1 MMNPFEGYTAYE
13 AACALREAGFSVFP
27 LQARSKRPAIPSWKE
42 WQAKLPSW
50 EQMKEWDASC
60 PGCNW
65 AVVCGSVSDL
75 AVFDSDSP
83 GAEEWR
89 QAHVNA
95 SPVRVKTSHGW
106 HWWFRYPEGGLGNA
120 NLRFKNGVAAD
131 VKAEGGYVVAPQ
143 SVHPDGTVYELD
155 FMDGATDFGCL
166 PEIAI
171 SSGAAKIDLSGIRL
185 DSVQAKHA
193 PVPEGGRDN
202 YLASYAG
209 ALFAKG
215 LDQEEVLALTKQKNA
230 EMCVP
235 PQPLNEVVRVVES
248 IRKTDLRNHP
258 RKAPAPDAA
267 TDMSGVEV
275 EAPQE
280 AAEIEWPEAVLHP
293 GGLLEELAGFIA
305 KSSIRTQPAYSLAGA
320 VAILSILAVQRIKGE
335 TGLVTNNYCVAVG
348 GSGSGKDAPKQ
359 AVERILYKICPEASA
374 SDAASESA
382 VTSYLGKP
390 GCRRACFVLDEFGLF
405 LKATKIQNSPRAH
418 ITKTF
423 TELFSK
429 YGTEFIHRKVYA
441 DESKNRALSWHG
453 LCILGLTVPDEFWGA
468 MQDGE
473 ATNGFLARLIV
484 FEHSGPPA
492 PRNRDFQMDIPEDL
506 LERLRGIWDMD
517 GGDREA
523 APKPDGGVEF
533 MVPAHPPVVQKTP
546 EAREYH
552 WQMTDWADSMMA
564 NAEEKGNGA
573 AAACWNR
580 CAEHADKLS
589 LVHLVSRLGGQAQTG
604 KVELE
609 DVQWGWSLARTSV
622 GGTVKRLE
630 SFVYDSDFNRWCI
643 VAVEAIAKYVKRES
657 SHRKRDA
664 ELGKKL
670 KPGAPRSVIEKALKG
685 VQPRLVKEVIDKLVA
700 TNRIRLVE
708 GWTAT
713 EKSRRPLDLYC
724 LVRETEED
732 S

>member
-1 MMNPFEGYTAYE
+1 MNPFEGYTAYE
-13 AACALREAGFSVFP
+13 AACALREAAFSVFP
-27 LQARSKRPAIPSWKE
+27 LQPRSKRPAIPSWKE
-42 WQAKLPSW
+42 WQAKIPSR
-50 EQMKEWDASC
+50 EQMEAWDAAY

-65 AVVCGSVSDL
+65 AVVCGSVSSL

-83 GAEEWR
+83 EAEEWR
-89 QAHVNA
+89 RAHVNE
-95 SPVRVKTSHGW
+95 SPVRVRTSHGW
-106 HWWFRYPEGGLGNA
+106 HWWFHYPEGGLGNA
-120 NLRFKNGVAAD
+120 NLRFRDGVAAD

-143 SVHPDGTVYELD
+143 SIHPDGTLYELD
-155 FMDGATDFGCL
+155 FMDGATDFECL
-166 PEIAI
+166 PELVI
-171 SSGAAKIDLSGIRL
+171 SSGIDLSGIRL
-185 DSVQAKHA
+185 DNVQAMHA
-193 PVPEGGRDN
+193 PVPQGGRDN
-202 YLASYAG
+202 FLASYAG
-209 ALFAKG
+209 SLFAKG
-215 LDQEEVLALTKQKNA
+215 LDQTEVLALTKAKNA

-235 PQPLNEVVRVVES
+235 PQPLKDVVRVVES
-248 IRKTDLRNHP
+248 ICRTDLRNHP
-258 RKAPAPDAA
+258 RKQEKPDIA
-267 TDMSGVEV
+267 TDMSGLEV
-275 EAPQE
+275 ETPQE
-280 AAEIEWPEAVLHP
+280 SAEIEWPEAVLHP
-293 GGLLEELAGFIA
+293 GGLLEELAGFIS
-305 KSSIRTQPAYSLAGA
+305 KSSIRSQPAYSLAGA
-320 VAILSILAVQRIKGE
+320 VSILSTLAVQRIKGE

-382 VTSYLGKP
+382 ITKWLGQP
-390 GCRRACFVLDEFGLF
+390 GCRRSCFVLDEFGLF
-405 LKATKIQNSPRAH
+405 LKAAKIANSPRAN

-429 YGTEFIHRKVYA
+429 YSTESVHRKIYA
-441 DESKNRALSWHG
+441 DSTKNRALVWCG
-453 LCILGLTVPDEFWGA
+453 LCILGLTVPEEFWGA

-492 PRNRDFQMDIPEDL
+492 PRNRDFRMDIPEDL

-523 APKPDGGVEF
+523 AAKPDGGVEYL
-533 MVPAHPPVVQKTP
+533 VPAHPPVVQKTP
-546 EAREYH
+546 EAREFH
-552 WQMTDWADSMMA
+552 WQMTEWADSMMA
-564 NAEEKGNGA
+564 DAEEKGNSA

-604 KVELE
+604 QVELA

-643 VAVEAIAKYVKRES
+643 LVVEAISKYVKRES

-670 KPGAPRSVIEKALKG
+670 KPGAPRAVIEKALKG
-685 VQPRLVKEVIDKLVA
+685 VQPRLVNEVIGKLIA
-700 TNRIRLVE
+700 TNRIRLIE
-708 GWTAT
+708 GWTASD
-713 EKSRRPLDLYC
+713 KSRRPLDLYC
-724 LVRETEED
+724 LVREIEED

>member
-1 MMNPFEGYTAYE
+1 MNPFEGYTAYE

-27 LQARSKRPAIPSWKE
+27 LHARSKRPAIPSWKE
-42 WQAKLPSW
+42 WQSRLPSR
-50 EQMKEWDASC
+50 EQMEAWNATYPD
-60 PGCNW
+60 CNW
-65 AVVCGSVSDL
+65 AVVCGSVSSL

-83 GAEEWR
+83 EAEEWR
-89 QAHVNA
+89 RLHVNS

-106 HWWFRYPEGGLGNA
+106 HWWFRYPEDGLSNA
-120 NLRFKNGVAAD
+120 NLRFRDGVAAD

-155 FMDGATDFGCL
+155 FMDGATDFECL
-166 PEIAI
+166 PDLII
-171 SSGAAKIDLSGIRL
+171 SSGIDLSDVRL
-185 DSVQAKHA
+185 DNVQAKHA

-202 YLASYAG
+202 FLASYAG
-209 ALFAKG
+209 SLFAKG
-215 LDQEEVLALTKQKNA
+215 LDQTEVLALTKQKNA

-235 PQPLNEVVRVVES
+235 PQPLKDVVRVVES
-248 IRKTDLRNHP
+248 ICKTNLRNHP
-258 RKAPAPDAA
+258 KKAPVQDAA

-275 EAPQE
+275 EVPQE

-293 GGLLEELAGFIA
+293 GGLLEEVADFIA
-305 KSSIRTQPAYSLAGA
+305 KSSIRSQPAYSLAGA
-320 VAILSILAVQRIKGE
+320 VAVLSTLAVQKIKGE
-335 TGLVTNNYCVAVG
+335 TGLITNNYCVAVG

-359 AVERILYKICPEASA
+359 GVERILYKICPEASA

-382 VTSYLGKP
+382 ITAYLGQP

-405 LKATKIQNSPRAH
+405 LKAAKIVNSPRAN

-429 YGTEFIHRKVYA
+429 YSTESVHRKVYA
-441 DESKNRALSWHG
+441 DRTKNRALTWCG

-492 PRNRDFQMDIPEDL
+492 PRNRDFRMDIPEGL
-506 LERLRGIWDMD
+506 LERLRGIWEMD
-517 GGDREA
+517 GNDREA
-523 APKPDGGVEF
+523 ATNPDGKVEF
-533 MVPAHPPVVQKTP
+533 LVPASPPVIRKTP

-552 WQMTDWADSMMA
+552 WQMTEWADSMMED
-564 NAEEKGNGA
+564 AEEKGNGA

-589 LVHLVSRLGGQAQTG
+589 LVHLVSRLGGHAQTG

-622 GGTVKRLE
+622 SGTVKRLA

-700 TNRIRLVE
+700 TNRIRLKD
-708 GWTAT
+708 GWTASD
-713 EKSRRPLDLYC
+713 KSRRPLDLYC